1 MKGAWVMNKV
11 LKYSI
16 SAMLAGV
23 LLTSLGYTGQAAVFA
38 APTTKNTVE
47 QTSVILK
54 WKGKSVSQKGLINQG
69 STLIPVTVLRD
80 QLGLPLS
87 YNPGTRTYSLGSG
100 YKQLNMDVSEYGVNA
115 NVNNYYIYE
124 YEVKNIGGK
133 IYVPFKLISEYL
145 GIQGVWDPSLKSLSM
160 TPRVEN
166 DIKIAT
172 ELLETKTKDTL
183 FLMRYPTVSGL
194 GNKEAEKNINAVLE
208 KYKTQFIE
216 DSKEQEKKRDSSVD
230 YMYQA
235 FQNFVVTYNEND
247 VLSLA
252 IDQYSYTGGAHDST
266 IRTGFTFSLKD
277 GKVLSLEDVLKEK
290 SPNYKDGLDKIV
302 AKDLKD
308 INGYYGQF
316 KGLDTD
322 ADYYLKPDGL
332 AVFFQQYEYTPYAVG
347 IPTFLIPYNQV
358 LPKGTSLFK

>member
-1 MKGAWVMNKV
+1 MNKV

-16 SAMLAGV
+16 STMLAGI
-23 LLTSLGYTGQAAVFA
+23 LLTSFGYTGQAAVFA
-38 APTTKNTVE
+38 TPTTKNMVE

-54 WKGKSVSQKGLINQG
+54 WKGKTVSQKGLINQG

-133 IYVPFKLISEYL
+133 IYVPFKLISDYL

-166 DIKIAT
+166 DLKIAT

-183 FLMRYPTVSGL
+183 FLMRYPTISGL

-235 FQNFVVTYNEND
+235 FQNFVVTYNENG
-247 VLSLA
+247 VLSLV

-290 SPNYKDGLDKIV
+290 SPNYKDGLDKLV
-302 AKDLKD
+302 SKDLKD
-308 INGYYGQF
+308 INGYYGKF
-316 KGLDTD
+316 EGLDTD

-332 AVFFQQYEYTPYAVG
+332 TVFFQQYEYTPYAVG

>member
-1 MKGAWVMNKV
+1 MNKV

-16 SAMLAGV
+16 SAMMVGV
-23 LLTSLGYTGQAAVFA
+23 LLTSFGYTGQATVFA
-38 APTTKNTVE
+38 AQTTKNTVE

-54 WKGKSVSQKGLINQG
+54 WKGKTLSQKGLISQG
-69 STLIPVTVLRD
+69 NTLIPVTVLRD

-100 YKQLNMDVSEYGVNA
+100 YKQLNMDVSENGVNA
-115 NVNNYYIYE
+115 NVNNYYIYD

-133 IYVPFKLISEYL
+133 IYVPFKLISDYL
-145 GIQGVWDPSLKSLSM
+145 GIQGVWNPSLKSLSI
-160 TPRVEN
+160 TLRVEN

-194 GNKEAEKNINAVLE
+194 ENKEVEKNINAALE
-208 KYKTQFIE
+208 KHKTQFIE

-235 FQNFVVTYNEND
+235 FQNFVVTYNENGM
-247 VLSLA
+247 LSLA
-252 IDQYSYTGGAHDST
+252 IDQNSYTGGAHDST
-266 IRTGFTFSLKD
+266 IRTGFTFSLKN
-277 GKVLSLEDVLKEK
+277 GKVLTLEDLLKEK
-290 SPNYKDGLDKIV
+290 SPNYKVELDKLV
-302 AKDLKD
+302 AKDLKV
-308 INGYYGQF
+308 INGYYGDF
-316 KGLDTD
+316 KGLAAD
-322 ADYYLKPDGL
+322 ADYYIKPDGL
-332 AVFFQQYEYTPYAVG
+332 AVFFQQYEYTPFAVG
-347 IPTFLIPYNQV
+347 IPTFLIPFNQV

>member
-1 MKGAWVMNKV
+1 MM
-11 LKYSI
+11 
-16 SAMLAGV
+16 AGV
-23 LLTSLGYTGQAAVFA
+23 LLTSFGYTGQATVFA
-38 APTTKNTVE
+38 AQTTKKTVE

-54 WKGKSVSQKGLINQG
+54 WKGKTLSQKGLISQG
-69 STLIPVTVLRD
+69 NTLIPVTVLRD

-115 NVNNYYIYE
+115 NVNNYYIYD

-133 IYVPFKLISEYL
+133 IYIPFKLLSDYL
-145 GIQGVWDPSLKSLSM
+145 GIQGVWNPSLRSLSI

-166 DIKIAT
+166 DIKIVT

-194 GNKEAEKNINAVLE
+194 GDKEVEKNINAVLE
-208 KYKTQFIE
+208 KHKTQFIE

-247 VLSLA
+247 MLSLA

-277 GKVLSLEDVLKEK
+277 GKVFTLEDLLKEK
-290 SPNYKDGLDKIV
+290 SPNYKVELDKLV

-308 INGYYGQF
+308 INGYYGTF
-316 KGLDTD
+316 KGLNAD
-322 ADYYLKPDGL
+322 AEYVIKPDGL
-332 AVFFQQYEYTPYAVG
+332 AVFFQQYEYTPFAAG

-358 LPKGTSLFK
+358 LSKGTSLFK